1 MKRVV
6 VTSINW
12 KETIEVDET
21 IFDDYKLEACTQAME
36 RAINNGSLTVT
47 ALLQCW
53 VEPKNTKSKKNVS
66 VYNTYKILINAGF
79 HSKAEILRSV
89 FLSKTKVDLADEPI
103 KG

>member
-1 MKRVV
+1 MKKVV

-53 VEPKNTKSKKNVS
+53 VEPKSKKNVS

>member
-6 VTSINW
+6 VTSLNW
-12 KETIEVDET
+12 KEIVEVDES
-21 IFDDYKLEACTQAME
+21 IFEDYKVEACTQAME
-36 RAINNGSLTVT
+36 RAISDGNSTVT

-53 VEPKNTKSKKNVS
+53 LEPKNGKSKKTVS

-89 FLSKTKVDLADEPI
+89 FLSRTKVDLADEPI

>member
-1 MKRVV
+1 
-6 VTSINW
+6 
-12 KETIEVDET
+12 
-21 IFDDYKLEACTQAME
+21 
-36 RAINNGSLTVT
+36 
-47 ALLQCW
+47 
-53 VEPKNTKSKKNVS
+53 

>member
-1 MKRVV
+1 MKKVV
-6 VTSINW
+6 VTSLNW
-12 KETIEVDET
+12 KETIEVDNL
-21 IFDDYKLEACTQAME
+21 IFDDYKLEACTQAIE
-36 RAINNGSLTVT
+36 RVLKHGNLSVT

-53 VEPKNTKSKKNVS
+53 VEPKSPKAKKIVS

>member
-1 MKRVV
+1 MKKVI

-12 KETIEVDET
+12 KELIEVDET
-21 IFDDYKLEACTQAME
+21 IFDDYKLEACTQAIEKALIGGMT
-36 RAINNGSLTVT
+36 TVS

-53 VEPKNTKSKKNVS
+53 DEHQNYKLSKNIS
-66 VYNTYKILINAGF
+66 VYNTYKILINAGY

-89 FLSKTKVDLADEPI
+89 FLSKTSVDLAEEPI